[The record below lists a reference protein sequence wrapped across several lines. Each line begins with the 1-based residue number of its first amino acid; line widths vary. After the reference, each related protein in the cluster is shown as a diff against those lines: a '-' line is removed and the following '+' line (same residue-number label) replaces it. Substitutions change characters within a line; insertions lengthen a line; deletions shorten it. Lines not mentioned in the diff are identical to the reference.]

1 MTPPPGS
8 LPSTPRLGWAPL
20 CAMKDTFSPHRRIL
34 NVSGRGPGGPSLGS
48 HGQEEAVS
56 VLRELQLSQTP
67 DGTGHDVGCP
77 LTAPRSRGA
86 GSPRHLTSA
95 RRMVHTSFSAN
106 TTLSLDQRSTA
117 AVWHR
122 ADRQTWRDTRAQR
135 RTSREDW
142 SRLGAAPRGT
152 QMARSPGLEEPEGH
166 RAEKTGRAS
175 RQLGCATW
183 FPLRSGQD
191 TRQPRHQE
199 SQSHERGHPQPHA
212 PATWPPTHQ
221 QGAPLDQ
228 AGALRDTSRAPGEGL
243 HPTKAT
249 PRAIA
254 GCQRL
259 QRPCHPGASS
269 GTPVL

>member
-1 MTPPPGS
+1 M
-8 LPSTPRLGWAPL
+8 
-20 CAMKDTFSPHRRIL
+20 
-34 NVSGRGPGGPSLGS
+34 
-48 HGQEEAVS
+48 
-56 VLRELQLSQTP
+56 LRELQLSQTP

-152 QMARSPGLEEPEGH
+152 QMARSPGLEEPEGPG
-166 RAEKTGRAS
+166 AEKTGRAS

-199 SQSHERGHPQPHA
+199 SQSHERGHPQQHA